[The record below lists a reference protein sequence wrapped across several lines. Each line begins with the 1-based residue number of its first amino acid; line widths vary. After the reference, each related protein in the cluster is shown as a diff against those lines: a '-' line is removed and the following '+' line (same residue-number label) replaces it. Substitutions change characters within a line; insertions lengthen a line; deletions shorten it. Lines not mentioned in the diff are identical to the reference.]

1 MESEESA
8 CLLIVSFG
16 FSLLRKNWGGW
27 RKQGKRQLMWLGR
40 REWTSAFDLM
50 SGPNKELWCWCKICL
65 PPILCLLLD
74 SKRQQQKN
82 NNPKSNIG
90 LYQSE
95 LDGARAVKSLICTS
109 QNSHKSPVPLHPHSP
124 PPTQFPVQQS
134 SQYEA
139 RLVYCD
145 SIWLS
150 TQGVRRHS
158 FFIQWVPALFSQ
170 SGYRIQKAKNLSNIA
185 TLRKTSSHIWQ
196 EKVYFSFVM
205 LIW

>member
-1 MESEESA
+1 M
-8 CLLIVSFG
+8 
-16 FSLLRKNWGGW
+16 K
-27 RKQGKRQLMWLGR
+27 
-40 REWTSAFDLM
+40 
-50 SGPNKELWCWCKICL
+50 
-65 PPILCLLLD
+65 
-74 SKRQQQKN
+74 
-82 NNPKSNIG
+82 IG

-95 LDGARAVKSLICTS
+95 LDGAGAVKSLICTS

-158 FFIQWVPALFSQ
+158 FFIHWVPALFSQ
-170 SGYRIQKAKNLSNIA
+170 SGYRIQKSKEPVQRCNIKKNKFTLSGKKRCIFHLLCWYGKLDL
-185 TLRKTSSHIWQ
+185 TVSVSPT
-196 EKVYFSFVM
+196 FS
-205 LIW
+205 LSLTAQSR